1 MVFNYQMKIKLYR
14 SSTIGLNLSGYK
26 ILMDPWL
33 TDGEYYGSWSHYPYY
48 DLDKNINEIN
58 SYNAIYISHIH
69 PDHCSEDTLKKI
81 SKEIPIYIHSYHSK
95 FLKFKLERIGFKVTE
110 LENNKRTKLD
120 ENAYLNIFAA
130 DNCDPE
136 LCFKFAGCADF
147 NAKEGHS
154 QQIDTLTIIDDGK
167 NVLMNVNDCPIE
179 LAQSTFKDIRK
190 QYDKVNVLLTGYGGA
205 GPYPQCFENFNS
217 EEKITAA
224 QSKEKQFLNQAIKY
238 IDEIKPDYYL
248 PFAGTYTLTGKL
260 SNLQNLRGV
269 SSIDN
274 AYNFFEDYYSSKNL
288 SNIIKPLK
296 LNTEN
301 TFDLSINE
309 YDRGY
314 QKINYGEYQSYIDLK
329 LSNKL
334 LDYEN
339 DETPSFEEIYEL
351 SKKAHQKF
359 LDKMLINNVN
369 LKSDIFIKVNGKSLM
384 LDSNKDLLVVNSDEI
399 NQKSKKYVR
408 YETDIRLLKRLL
420 MGPKFAHWNNAEIG
434 SHLKF
439 YRKPNIFERDVYG
452 SMVSFH
458 C

>member
-1 MVFNYQMKIKLYR
+1 MKIKLYR

-33 TDGEYYGSWSHYPYY
+33 TDGEYYGAWSHYPYY

-69 PDHCSEDTLKKI
+69 PDHCSDDTLKKI

-95 FLKFKLERIGFKVTE
+95 FLKSKLERIGFKVTE
-110 LENNKRTKLD
+110 LENNKRTKLAA
-120 ENAYLNIFAA
+120 NAYLNIFAA

-154 QQIDTLTIIDDGK
+154 QQIDTLSIIDDGK

-190 QYDKVNVLLTGYGGA
+190 QYDKINVLLTGYGGA

-288 SNIIKPLK
+288 SNSIKPLK
-296 LNTEN
+296 LNTDN

-309 YDRGY
+309 YDSGY
-314 QKINYGEYQSYIDLK
+314 QKINYDEYQSYIDLE

-334 LDYEN
+334 LSYEN

-351 SKKAHQKF
+351 SKKAHQKL

-369 LKSDIFIKVNGKSLM
+369 LKSDIFVKVNGKSLM
-384 LDSNKDLLVVNSDEI
+384 LDSNKNLLVVNSDEI

-420 MGPKFAHWNNAEIG
+420 MGPRFAHWNNAEIG

-439 YRKPNIFERDVYG
+439 YRKPNNFERDVYG
-452 SMVSFH
+452 SMVHFH